1 MKNQDYWTKRKADL
15 IYEQMD
21 KAEKQ
26 ADKFDKVYKESKAYL
41 DKQINKIFDKFQ
53 RDYGLSERDARHVLK
68 NMKDQKDLN
77 ELRKVLEARPN
88 DPNIQR
94 LLADLDSPA
103 YAYRMKRLERLSA
116 DLDSMRE
123 SIYHSEKKGSDAF
136 YSDLM
141 KDSYYK
147 ATFDLQQQ
155 TGLAYSFSDLPETE
169 IKRLQGLKWTGEAYS
184 DRIWSNT
191 GALASSVKDELLVS
205 LMTGRS
211 VRDTSQAI
219 AERFEVGQNKARRLI
234 RTESAFFHNQM
245 ELLSYEDAEITKYKF
260 VAVLDKRTS
269 HICQEHDNKVYDTDK
284 AVPGVNYPPLH
295 PWCRST
301 TIAHDEDIDYSKL
314 ERRARNPETGK
325 VEYVPADMSYKDWYS
340 KYVDQDKKNIKID
353 FSKLTSEEI
362 NNLDFDDLMKYYEW
376 VEEQEKLKAK
386 QKELQADAERKL
398 LEERES
404 KVPKTRRDL
413 VSRIEERLRT
423 TNFVDVF
430 GEENAQGLLRELRFF
445 PNDDFVQSLYG
456 SVDKLSFAKVKEMS
470 SHVSG
475 TQINLAKGDFIYN
488 KKFNQKAHSIV
499 LHEFTHGIDNVAT
512 YFGAPELGA
521 KAFSSQYDL
530 YNTIKKDMDNYIFGD
545 MKLKRGASID
555 EKRDFFNLRQAKVRD
570 FKSELLELAKKLN
583 PEIRPEAN
591 AEVGAF
597 ASDMMS
603 SFRSAEYGSQP
614 FNHSDSYWK
623 NKAHRGMEFIAEYTQ
638 AQMTPEIKTFYDKV
652 FPNSVKI
659 YNKIFEDI
667 SKLKL
672 ENKKPIVW

>member
-1 MKNQDYWTKRKADL
+1 MKNQDYWAKRKANL

-123 SIYHSEKKGSDAF
+123 SIYHSEKKGSDTF
-136 YSDLM
+136 YSGLM

-219 AERFEVGQNKARRLI
+219 AERFGAGQNNARRLV

-260 VAVLDKRTS
+260 VVVLDKRTS
-269 HICQEHDNKVYDTDK
+269 HICQQHDNKVYNTDE

-301 TIAHDEDIDYSKL
+301 TIAHDDDIDYSKL

-325 VEYVPADMSYKDWYS
+325 VEYVPADMSYKEWYS
-340 KYVDQDKKNIKID
+340 KYVVKDEKEQKNAFMD
-353 FSKLTSEEI
+353 SFS
-362 NNLDFDDLMKYYEW
+362 NGLDL
-376 VEEQEKLKAK
+376 K
-386 QKELQADAERKL
+386 QKTLSNFDHHARKWY
-398 LEERES
+398 
-404 KVPKTRRDL
+404 
-413 VSRIEERLRT
+413 
-423 TNFVDVF
+423 
-430 GEENAQGLLRELRFF
+430 
-445 PNDDFVQSLYG
+445 NDYVEKQ
-456 SVDKLSFAKVKEMS
+456 LSFED
-470 SHVSG
+470 
-475 TQINLAKGDFIYN
+475 IELASN
-488 KKFNQKAHSIV
+488 KIKDV
-499 LHEFTHGIDNVAT
+499 LENS
-512 YFGAPELGA
+512 EL
-521 KAFSSQYDL
+521 S
-530 YNTIKKDMDNYIFGD
+530 M
-545 MKLKRGASID
+545 R
-555 EKRDFFNLRQAKVRD
+555 
-570 FKSELLELAKKLN
+570 FKSENIDKLIDSTRILNQFETGTSGGTVNLKYRRQANEQLFGLQGKRLKKHDYEKYGYFGNKDPYEDFLYNSKSWGGVSQYGDVIVRFSKDKMLSRTTFTINNSLGPAVYKDLVADNPNSPHLLSIDKNYLQDYVELL
-583 PEIRPEAN
+583 
-591 AEVGAF
+591 
-597 ASDMMS
+597 
-603 SFRSAEYGSQP
+603 
-614 FNHSDSYWK
+614 K
-623 NKAHRGMEFIAEYTQ
+623 NKNAR
-638 AQMTPEIKTFYDKV
+638 TPEELTKTLGIRYIEVQFHGDVGLTDISSMY
-652 FPNSVKI
+652 FT
-659 YNKIFEDI
+659 NKIPNNNQI
-667 SKLKL
+667 NALKSYGIDVFVK
-672 ENKKPIVW
+672 EGEKFVRVE

>member
-1 MKNQDYWTKRKADL
+1 
-15 IYEQMD
+15 MD

-26 ADKFDKVYKESKAYL
+26 ADKFDKVYQEAKTYL
-41 DKQINKIFDKFQ
+41 DKEINKIFDKFQ
-53 RDYGLSERDARHVLK
+53 RDYGLSQVDARQVLK
-68 NMKDQKDLN
+68 NMKDKKDLN

-103 YAYRMKRLERLSA
+103 YSFRMKRLERLSD
-116 DLDSMRE
+116 DLDRMRE
-123 SIYHSEKKGSDAF
+123 SIYRSEKTGSDAF

-155 TGLAYSFSDLPETE
+155 TGLAYGFSGLPESE
-169 IKRLQGLKWTGEAYS
+169 IKHLQNFSWVGDGSTYS
-184 DRIWSNT
+184 TDIWKNT
-191 GALASSVKDELLVS
+191 GKLTSSIKDELLMS
-205 LMTGRS
+205 LMTGR
-211 VRDTSQAI
+211 DTRETAQAI
-219 AERFEVGQNKARRLI
+219 AERFNVGQNDARRLV

-245 ELLSYEDAEITKYKF
+245 ELLSYEEADIEKYIF

-269 HICQEHDNKVYDTDK
+269 RICQEHDNQVYDTDK
-284 AVPGVNYPPLH
+284 AIPGVNYPPLH

-301 TIAHDEDIDYSKL
+301 TIAHDDDIDYSKL

-325 VEYVPADMSYKDWYS
+325 TELVPADMSYKEWYS
-340 KYVDQDKKNIKID
+340 KYVDQDEKNIKID
-353 FSKLTSEEI
+353 FSKLTTEEI
-362 NNLDFDDLMKYYEW
+362 NNLDFDNLMKYYEW
-376 VEEQEKLKAK
+376 VDEQERLKTQ
-386 QKELQADAERKL
+386 QKELQAEAERKL
-398 LEERES
+398 LEEREN

-413 VSRIEERLRT
+413 VSRIEEKLRT

-430 GEENAQGLLRELRFF
+430 GEEHAQGVLRELRFF
-445 PNDDFVQSLYG
+445 PNDDFVNSVYG
-456 SVDKLSFAKVKEMS
+456 SIDKLSFAKVKEMS

-475 TQINLAKGDFIYN
+475 TKVHLAKSDFIYN

-499 LHEFTHGIDNVAT
+499 LHELTHGVDNIAS

-530 YNTIKKDMDNYIFGD
+530 YNVIKKDMDNYIFGD
-545 MKLKRGASID
+545 MKLKKGASTE
-555 EKRDFFNLRQAKVRD
+555 EKIAFFNLRQAKVRD
-570 FKSELLELAKKLN
+570 FKLELYELAKKLN
-583 PEIRPEAN
+583 PEIHPEAN
-591 AEVGAF
+591 AEVTAF

-603 SFRSAEYGSQP
+603 SFRKAEYGHQS
-614 FNHSDSYWK
+614 FGHEDIYWK
-623 NKAHRGMEFIAEYTQ
+623 DKSNRGMEFLAEYTQ

>member
-1 MKNQDYWTKRKADL
+1 MKNQDYWTKRKANL

-77 ELRKVLEARPN
+77 ELRKVLEARPD

-155 TGLAYSFSDLPETE
+155 TGLAYSLSDLPETE

-219 AERFEVGQNKARRLI
+219 AERFEVSKGKARRLV

-269 HICQEHDNKVYDTDK
+269 HICQQHDNKVYNTDE

-301 TIAHDEDIDYSKL
+301 TIAYDEDADYSKL
-314 ERRARNPETGK
+314 ERRARNPKTGE
-325 VEYVPADMSYKDWYS
+325 VEYVPADMSYKEWYD
-340 KYVDQDKKNIKID
+340 KYVAKDRKEESAEKPKENIKRFDFYPLTEDNIGDKERILNISKRLKVVSEDYEKETGKNILELFANKKLTDRSNPYDDEKSKFIKFLYKRVGYDKKPNILNDNDIVGLETIYRGVSDSESGEINSKTLKDNFRNGKLDLSGRAKSAHGRGLYFGSHFVAERYANKGTNPLLIKAFYDPSDFKFLTDELYKKEKHTWLKKID
-353 FSKLTSEEI
+353 DDNELYEYYHFLMSQIGINDSNADVFAVLHGYDGYKAIHNDGLYTVIYNRSKLGV
-362 NNLDFDDLMKYYEW
+362 LKDD
-376 VEEQEKLKAK
+376 
-386 QKELQADAERKL
+386 
-398 LEERES
+398 
-404 KVPKTRRDL
+404 
-413 VSRIEERLRT
+413 
-423 TNFVDVF
+423 
-430 GEENAQGLLRELRFF
+430 
-445 PNDDFVQSLYG
+445 
-456 SVDKLSFAKVKEMS
+456 
-470 SHVSG
+470 
-475 TQINLAKGDFIYN
+475 
-488 KKFNQKAHSIV
+488 
-499 LHEFTHGIDNVAT
+499 
-512 YFGAPELGA
+512 
-521 KAFSSQYDL
+521 
-530 YNTIKKDMDNYIFGD
+530 
-545 MKLKRGASID
+545 
-555 EKRDFFNLRQAKVRD
+555 
-570 FKSELLELAKKLN
+570 
-583 PEIRPEAN
+583 
-591 AEVGAF
+591 
-597 ASDMMS
+597 
-603 SFRSAEYGSQP
+603 
-614 FNHSDSYWK
+614 
-623 NKAHRGMEFIAEYTQ
+623 
-638 AQMTPEIKTFYDKV
+638 
-652 FPNSVKI
+652 
-659 YNKIFEDI
+659 
-667 SKLKL
+667 
-672 ENKKPIVW
+672 

>member
-1 MKNQDYWTKRKADL
+1 
-15 IYEQMD
+15 MD

-26 ADKFDKVYKESKAYL
+26 ADKFDDIYRQSKAYL
-41 DKQINKIFDKFQ
+41 DKQINKVFDKFQ

-77 ELRKVLEARPN
+77 ELRKVLEARPD

-103 YAYRMKRLERLSA
+103 YAYRMKRLERLNN
-116 DLDSMRE
+116 DLDRMRE

-205 LMTGRS
+205 LMTGRN

-219 AERFEVGQNKARRLI
+219 AERFEVGQNKARRLV

-325 VEYVPADMSYKDWYS
+325 VEYVPADMSYKEWYD
-340 KYVDQDKKNIKID
+340 KYVADKDVVKID

-386 QKELQADAERKL
+386 QKELQAEAERKL
-398 LEERES
+398 LEEREN

-570 FKSELLELAKKLN
+570 FESELLELAKKLN

>member
-1 MKNQDYWTKRKADL
+1 MKNQDYWTKRKANL

-68 NMKDQKDLN
+68 NTKDQKDLN
-77 ELRKVLEARPN
+77 ELRKVLEARPD

-191 GALASSVKDELLVS
+191 GELASSVKDELLVS

-219 AERFEVGQNKARRLI
+219 AERFEVGQNKARRLV

-301 TIAHDEDIDYSKL
+301 TIAHDDDIDYSKL

-325 VEYVPADMSYKDWYS
+325 VEYVPADMSYKEWYS
-340 KYVDQDKKNIKID
+340 KYVVKDEKEQKNAFMD
-353 FSKLTSEEI
+353 SFS
-362 NNLDFDDLMKYYEW
+362 NGLDL
-376 VEEQEKLKAK
+376 K
-386 QKELQADAERKL
+386 QKTLSNFDHHARKWY
-398 LEERES
+398 
-404 KVPKTRRDL
+404 
-413 VSRIEERLRT
+413 
-423 TNFVDVF
+423 
-430 GEENAQGLLRELRFF
+430 
-445 PNDDFVQSLYG
+445 NDYVEKQ
-456 SVDKLSFAKVKEMS
+456 LSFED
-470 SHVSG
+470 
-475 TQINLAKGDFIYN
+475 IELASN
-488 KKFNQKAHSIV
+488 KIKDV
-499 LHEFTHGIDNVAT
+499 LENS
-512 YFGAPELGA
+512 EL
-521 KAFSSQYDL
+521 S
-530 YNTIKKDMDNYIFGD
+530 M
-545 MKLKRGASID
+545 R
-555 EKRDFFNLRQAKVRD
+555 
-570 FKSELLELAKKLN
+570 FKSENIDKLIDSTRILNQFETGTSGGTVNLKYRRQANEQLFGLQGKRLKKHDYEKYGYFGNKDPYEDFLYNSKSWGGVSQYGDVIVRFSKDKMLSRTTFTINNSLGPAVYKDLVADNPNSPHLLSIDKNYLQDYVELL
-583 PEIRPEAN
+583 
-591 AEVGAF
+591 
-597 ASDMMS
+597 
-603 SFRSAEYGSQP
+603 
-614 FNHSDSYWK
+614 K
-623 NKAHRGMEFIAEYTQ
+623 NKNAR
-638 AQMTPEIKTFYDKV
+638 TPEELTKTLGIRYIEAQFHGDVGLTDISSMY
-652 FPNSVKI
+652 FT
-659 YNKIFEDI
+659 NKIPNNNQI
-667 SKLKL
+667 NALKSYGIDVFVK
-672 ENKKPIVW
+672 EGEKFVRVE

>member
-1 MKNQDYWTKRKADL
+1 MKNKDYWTKRKANL

-26 ADKFDKVYKESKAYL
+26 ADKFDEIYKQSKAYL

-116 DLDSMRE
+116 DLDLMRE
-123 SIYHSEKKGSDAF
+123 SIYHSEKKGSDSF

-141 KDSYYK
+141 KDSYYR

-219 AERFEVGQNKARRLI
+219 AERFEVGQNKARRLV

-301 TIAHDEDIDYSKL
+301 TIAHDDDIDYSKL

-325 VEYVPADMSYKDWYS
+325 VEYVPADMTYKEWYS
-340 KYVDQDKKNIKID
+340 KYVDG
-353 FSKLTSEEI
+353 EE
-362 NNLDFDDLMKYYEW
+362 DVK
-376 VEEQEKLKAK
+376 
-386 QKELQADAERKL
+386 
-398 LEERES
+398 ES
-404 KVPKTRRDL
+404 KP
-413 VSRIEERLRT
+413 E
-423 TNFVDVF
+423 VD
-430 GEENAQGLLRELRFF
+430 
-445 PNDDFVQSLYG
+445 
-456 SVDKLSFAKVKEMS
+456 
-470 SHVSG
+470 
-475 TQINLAKGDFIYN
+475 
-488 KKFNQKAHSIV
+488 
-499 LHEFTHGIDNVAT
+499 
-512 YFGAPELGA
+512 
-521 KAFSSQYDL
+521 
-530 YNTIKKDMDNYIFGD
+530 
-545 MKLKRGASID
+545 
-555 EKRDFFNLRQAKVRD
+555 
-570 FKSELLELAKKLN
+570 
-583 PEIRPEAN
+583 
-591 AEVGAF
+591 
-597 ASDMMS
+597 
-603 SFRSAEYGSQP
+603 
-614 FNHSDSYWK
+614 
-623 NKAHRGMEFIAEYTQ
+623 
-638 AQMTPEIKTFYDKV
+638 DKV
-652 FPNSVKI
+652 FVADKPSEIDDFFKKQKSYQKWYNGLTDDERSVIYSYTTENYHNFNNIKRYGLDEALKI
-659 YNKIFEDI
+659 REKFWFENDGDVADLPFALDIVKDTESNIPILEKAI
-667 SKLKL
+667 SKFAPEESFKAYRGSGAISALGKDLGYLDLEVGQSLRLDKAFTSFSLDKNYAKEFAIDGDGANILFEVTVKKGQKTGAYIAELADFNPEKEYLMKPNLKYNVVSKTESEDGLLIYGL
-672 ENKKPIVW
+672 EVLEDGT

>member
-1 MKNQDYWTKRKADL
+1 MKNEEYWTKRKANL

-26 ADKFDKVYKESKAYL
+26 ADKFDEIYKQSKAYL
-41 DKQINKIFDKFQ
+41 DKQINKVFDKFQ
-53 RDYGLSERDARHVLK
+53 RDYGLSERDARQVLK

-103 YAYRMKRLERLSA
+103 YAYRMKRLERLND
-116 DLDSMRE
+116 DLDRMRE
-123 SIYHSEKKGSDAF
+123 SIYHSEKTGSDAF

-155 TGLAYSFSDLPETE
+155 TGLAYSFSNLPETE
-169 IKRLQGLKWTGEAYS
+169 IKRLKALKWTGEGYS
-184 DRIWSNT
+184 DRIWENT
-191 GALASSVKDELLVS
+191 GALASSVKDELLIS
-205 LMTGRS
+205 LMTGR
-211 VRDTSQAI
+211 DTRETAQAI
-219 AERFEVGQNKARRLI
+219 AERFNVGQNDARRLV

-245 ELLSYEDAEITKYKF
+245 ELLSYEEADIEKYIF

-269 HICQEHDNKVYDTDK
+269 RICQKHDNVVYRVDE
-284 AVPGVNYPPLH
+284 AVPGVNYPPMH

-301 TIAHDEDIDYSKL
+301 TIAYDEDADYSKL
-314 ERRARNPETGK
+314 ERRARNPKTGK
-325 VEYVPADMSYKDWYS
+325 VEYVPADMSYKEWYS
-340 KYVDQDKKNIKID
+340 KYVDGEGVGKID

-362 NNLDFDDLMKYYEW
+362 NNLDFDDLLKYFDW
-376 VEEQEKLKAK
+376 AAEQDALKEKAE
-386 QKELQADAERKL
+386 QAALQA
-398 LEERES
+398 REDN
-404 KVPKTRRDL
+404 VPLARRDL
-413 VSRIEERLRT
+413 VDRLEKRLRT

-456 SVDKLSFAKVKEMS
+456 SIDKLSFAKVKEMS

-475 TQINLAKGDFIYN
+475 TQVNLAKGDFIYS

-499 LHEFTHGIDNVAT
+499 LHELTHGIDNIAT

-545 MKLKRGASID
+545 MKLKRGASMD

-570 FKSELLELAKKLN
+570 FKSELYELAKKLN
-583 PEIRPEAN
+583 PEIRPEEN
-591 AEVGAF
+591 AEVAAF

-603 SFRSAEYGSQP
+603 SFRSAEYGSQN

-623 NKAHRGMEFIAEYTQ
+623 NKTHRGMEFIAEYTQ
-638 AQMTPEIKTFYDKV
+638 AQMTPEIKAFYDKV

-667 SKLKL
+667 SKLNL

>member
-1 MKNQDYWTKRKADL
+1 MKSQDYWTKRKANL

-26 ADKFDKVYKESKAYL
+26 ADKFDEIYKQSKAYL

-68 NMKDQKDLN
+68 NVKGQKDLN

-116 DLDSMRE
+116 DLDLMRE
-123 SIYHSEKKGSDAF
+123 SIYHSEKKGSDSF

-141 KDSYYK
+141 KDSYYR

-219 AERFEVGQNKARRLI
+219 AERFEVCQNKARRLV

-301 TIAHDEDIDYSKL
+301 TIAHDDDIDYSKL

-325 VEYVPADMSYKDWYS
+325 VEYVPADMTYKEWYS
-340 KYVDQDKKNIKID
+340 KYVVKDGKKMYNQDMFTMDLMAKQRSFVVGNDIRVKTKKLNGMDFDFWVQDNTKKIRDSVLNVNTVFQELDSYKKPTVVFLKKSRLPGLAGYDYKQDTLFISDDFHSEKEFKEILSDGFFASKNIRDALIHELTHKKHWDSAKI
-353 FSKLTSEEI
+353 FYKANKKRY
-362 NNLDFDDLMKYYEW
+362 NNI
-376 VEEQEKLKAK
+376 EQAMAALN
-386 QKELQADAERKL
+386 
-398 LEERES
+398 S
-404 KVPKTRRDL
+404 DL
-413 VSRIEERLRT
+413 VTYVKQQQAIDRGYLKNISLNAYNAFMYHNNINELVAE
-423 TNFVDVF
+423 VGVIGGDVIDKI
-430 GEENAQGLLRELRFF
+430 LL
-445 PNDDFVQSLYG
+445 Q
-456 SVDKLSFAKVKEMS
+456 KVKE
-470 SHVSG
+470 
-475 TQINLAKGDFIYN
+475 
-488 KKFNQKAHSIV
+488 V
-499 LHEFTHGIDNVAT
+499 L
-512 YFGAPELGA
+512 
-521 KAFSSQYDL
+521 
-530 YNTIKKDMDNYIFGD
+530 
-545 MKLKRGASID
+545 R
-555 EKRDFFNLRQAKVRD
+555 
-570 FKSELLELAKKLN
+570 
-583 PEIRPEAN
+583 
-591 AEVGAF
+591 
-597 ASDMMS
+597 
-603 SFRSAEYGSQP
+603 
-614 FNHSDSYWK
+614 WK
-623 NKAHRGMEFIAEYTQ
+623 
-638 AQMTPEIKTFYDKV
+638 
-652 FPNSVKI
+652 
-659 YNKIFEDI
+659 
-667 SKLKL
+667 
-672 ENKKPIVW
+672 